1 MLGLSS
7 IFRLNFFLHVFCNS
21 TKSIANSSVTKLEKL
36 YHFWFQKCTFC
47 RENPLLDISAPKLH
61 VPTSIVEF
69 HLTWISIDQ
78 RFILLPEKIPETTS
92 GQKVSNGNTN
102 KTYIFTNSGIGALI
116 YKKSIHFT
124 KRSLILLHFFGF
136 RFHWFDW
143 RFFCDYFDTKVYF
156 PRP

>member
-7 IFRLNFFLHVFCNS
+7 IFLFNFFLHVFCNS

-36 YHFWFQKCTFC
+36 YHFWFQNCTFC

-102 KTYIFTNSGIGALI
+102 KTYILTNSGIGALI
-116 YKKSIHFT
+116 YQVYSFYKEKSDFVTHFWI
-124 KRSLILLHFFGF
+124 S
-136 RFHWFDW
+136 
-143 RFFCDYFDTKVYF
+143 F
-156 PRP
+156 PLV